1 MKIFDQDLQNSSKFY
16 SKVVIRPLFGK
27 MRELRLNRTRYS
39 IYSSEG
45 GDFFQDSVN
54 LNFPEFKGT
63 EYELDLQWFENGR
76 IKYFLLKSKTH
87 QPFRI
92 NGNLVFS
99 AIISHG
105 DKVDIGHNRMEFEY
119 NHISTKEKFEISNR
133 IIESNLNIL
142 LEGETGT
149 GKSFLARKIHEKS
162 GRKGSFVHIN
172 LSSFSKNLLESELFG
187 HVKGAF
193 TGAINDKVGAFK
205 EADCGTLFLDEI
217 DSLPLDIQTK
227 LLLFL
232 DSKSFRSVG
241 GHKENKVDVRLIF
254 ASGKDL
260 QSLVAANTFRKD
272 MYFRLSSGVVKKLKP
287 IRKDKQKLLAML
299 RKFELDQDCVVSIR
313 LEKFYCNLPWPGN
326 IRQLYGHL
334 QKKLIITNGRKLDID
349 SLDEELMQFHF
360 PLSKEDQASFVT
372 YKDLKVS
379 YFSNV
384 LSRMNGD
391 IKLAAKSLDVSIN
404 TVKNVLQKAG

>member
-16 SKVVIRPLFGK
+16 SKVLLRPLFGK
-27 MRELRLNRTRYS
+27 KREILLNRTGYS
-39 IYSSEG
+39 IYSTHE
-45 GDFFQDSVN
+45 GDFMQDSIN
-54 LNFPEFKGT
+54 LYFPEFKGT
-63 EYELDLQWFENGR
+63 EYELDLKWYEQGKS
-76 IKYFLLKSKTH
+76 KYFLLNSKSN

-105 DKVDIGHNRMEFEY
+105 DKVDIGHNRLEFEY
-119 NHISTKEKFEISNR
+119 EHILIQEDLEISNR

-142 LEGETGT
+142 IEGETGT
-149 GKSFLARKIHEKS
+149 GKSFLAKKIHERS
-162 GRKGSFVHIN
+162 GRKGRFVHIN
-172 LSSFSKNLLESELFG
+172 LSSFSRNLLESELFG

-193 TGAINDKVGAFK
+193 TGAINDKMGAFK
-205 EADCGTLFLDEI
+205 EADCGTLFLDEV
-217 DSLPLDIQTK
+217 DSLPIDIQTK

-232 DSKSFRSVG
+232 DSKSYRSVG
-241 GHKENKVDVRLIF
+241 DFKEHKVDVRLVF
-254 ASGKDL
+254 ASGKNL
-260 QSLVAANTFRKD
+260 LNLVTENIFRKD
-272 MYFRLSSGVVKKLKP
+272 MYFRLSSGVLMKLRPLRHDKKKL
-287 IRKDKQKLLAML
+287 LTML
-299 RKFELDQDCVVSIR
+299 RQFELSQDCVLSIR
-313 LEKFYCNLPWPGN
+313 LEKFYCNLTWPGN

-334 QKKLIITNGRKLDID
+334 QKKLVMTNGRKLDLD
-349 SLDEELMQFHF
+349 SLDEELLEVGI
-360 PLSKEDQASFVT
+360 PAIEDQSTTFVT

-391 IKLAAKSLDVSIN
+391 VRLAANKLDVSIN